1 MLVIISKEAK
11 MAAKKGKI
19 PEHVKQKQKK
29 FCNPKA
35 DHPVIKIFNDID
47 DPRKPSLTFSYSLT
61 SILFMTLMA
70 VISGA
75 TDWAKVA
82 VMSEGMV
89 DWLAQYVD
97 MSSGVPCERTFT
109 NIFNAI
115 TPEALEDA
123 LQKVSN
129 LMRERIPQEVI
140 SFDGQTERGTAEK
153 RKGLSGI
160 HLMNAWSS
168 DNRICLGQIKV
179 DDKSN
184 EIIAMPQL
192 MDMLD
197 LKGTIITADAMNTQK
212 ATAKKAID
220 NGADY
225 VLPVKGN
232 QPSLLKDIHLAFEGL
247 DKELANDRVRWE
259 NEIKK
264 AKEHRDRDRL
274 EKLLKKGPQTY
285 NSTHWDSE
293 IGKVHGRIESRSC
306 TTMPVGDLPSKEGW
320 EGIQSIAR
328 IRRERAENGVTSQEI
343 TYYITSLKPI
353 AAIIGDVAKEH
364 WGVEVQHWY
373 LDVVFRQ
380 DKSRYRNRIG
390 ARNLAAIRK
399 IALNGLLR
407 ENSLKRG
414 IATKQCAAACNPSYR
429 EKILKKLF

>member
-1 MLVIISKEAK
+1 MLVINSKEAK
-11 MAAKKGKI
+11 MAAKKGEI

-29 FCNPKA
+29 NCDPQAN
-35 DHPVIKIFNDID
+35 HPIIAIFNNVD

-61 SILFMTLMA
+61 SILFMTLVA

-75 TDWAKVA
+75 TDWPKVV

-89 DWLAQYVD
+89 DWLALYVD
-97 MSSGVPCERTFT
+97 MSSGIPCERTFT
-109 NIFNAI
+109 NIFNSI
-115 TPEALEDA
+115 NPESLEDA
-123 LQKVSN
+123 LQKLSE
-129 LMRERIPQEVI
+129 LIRERIPNEVI

-160 HLMNAWSS
+160 HLMNAWSA
-168 DNRICLGQIKV
+168 DNRICIGQIKV

-212 ATAKKAID
+212 ATAKKAVD
-220 NGADY
+220 KEADY

-232 QPSLLKDIHLAFEGL
+232 QPTLLKDIELAFEGL
-247 DKELANDRVRWE
+247 DSELANNQSRWN
-259 NEIKK
+259 NEVKK
-264 AKEHRDRDRL
+264 AKEHRDRERL
-274 EKLLKKGPQTY
+274 EKLMKKGPQTN
-285 NSTHWDSE
+285 NSTHWESE
-293 IGKVHGRIESRSC
+293 IEKVHGRIEKHIC
-306 TTMPVGDLPSKEGW
+306 TVMPVGDLPSKEGW

-328 IRRERAENGVTSQEI
+328 LCRERTENGKTSREI
-343 TYYITSLKPI
+343 IYYITSLKPI
-353 AAIIGDVAKEH
+353 AALIAEIAKNH

-390 ARNLAAIRK
+390 ARNLAILRK

-407 ENSLKRG
+407 EKSIKRG

-429 EKILKKLF
+429 EKVLKNLF